1 MFMEQTK
8 ILGDDLLY
16 EQVAGRI
23 EQMIEKGVLRAG
35 EKIPSVRSMSR
46 QQNVSMSTAF
56 QAYFLLESKGL
67 IESRPRSG
75 FFVRLANKDL
85 PPQPNR
91 TNPPLIAKNVNI
103 DEMVAEVFE
112 AARHP
117 DIVPLGA
124 ACPSPAILPVNKLN
138 RITIAI
144 LRDYPEHTTEYEFPP
159 GNELLR
165 RRIAQR
171 SFTWGGNLSANDIVI
186 TSGCMEALN
195 LCLRA
200 VAKPGDTI
208 VLESPTYYGILQT
221 IQSLGMRAL
230 EVATTPN
237 EGLCLEALEKALNNN
252 DIKACL
258 VVTNFNNPMGSCMPT
273 ENKKK
278 LVEMLGKR
286 NIPLI
291 EDDLY
296 GELHF
301 GCSRPQNAKAF
312 DKKGLVLLCSSFSK
326 SLAPGYRVGWVVPG
340 KFKTKVER
348 LKSMTTI
355 ATSTLPQMVIAEFLK
370 NGSYE
375 RHLNQLRK
383 AFCEQM
389 QATLKAI
396 CKYFPEGTKVTR
408 PTGGFVLWVEL
419 PKQVDALEL
428 HNRALEKKISIA
440 PGPIFSATRKY
451 NNFIRISCG
460 NPWSKEIE
468 VALIELGR
476 LAKQF

>member
-1 MFMEQTK
+1 MEH
-8 ILGDDLLY
+8 IRALVDDLLY

-35 EKIPSVRSMSR
+35 EKIPSVRAVSR
-46 QQNVSMSTAF
+46 QQGVSMSTAF

-75 FFVRLANKDL
+75 FFVRLAHKDF

-91 TNPPLIAKNVNI
+91 TNPPLVARNVNI

-124 ACPSPAILPVNKLN
+124 ACPSPSILPVNKLN
-138 RITIAI
+138 RLTVAV
-144 LRDYPEHTTEYEFPP
+144 LRDQGERALEYEFPP

-165 RRIAQR
+165 RKIAQR
-171 SFTWGGNLSANDIVI
+171 SFAWGGNVSPDDIVI
-186 TSGCMEALN
+186 TSGCMDALN

-200 VAKPGDTI
+200 VAKAGDTI

-237 EGLCLEALEKALNNN
+237 EGLCLEALEKVLNNN
-252 DIKACL
+252 DAKACL
-258 VVTNFNNPMGSCMPT
+258 AVTNFNNPLGSCMPR
-273 ENKKK
+273 ENKKR

-301 GCSRPQNAKAF
+301 GCNRPQNAKAF

-326 SLAPGYRVGWVVPG
+326 SLAPGYRVGWTIPG

-355 ATSTLPQMVIAEFLK
+355 ATSSLQQMVIAEFLK
-370 NGSYE
+370 NGNYE
-375 RHLNQLRK
+375 RHLTQLRK
-383 AFCEQM
+383 AFCEQI
-389 QATLKAI
+389 QATMKAI

-408 PTGGFVLWVEL
+408 PTGGFVLWVEF

-428 HNRALEKKISIA
+428 HQRALEKKISIT

-451 NNFIRISCG
+451 NNCIRISCG
-460 NPWSKEIE
+460 NPWSNEIE
-468 VALIELGR
+468 SAMIELGR

>member
-1 MFMEQTK
+1 MEQ
-8 ILGDDLLY
+8 IDRLGNDLLY
-16 EQVAGRI
+16 QQVAVRI

-35 EKIPSVRSMSR
+35 EKIPSVRAMSR

-85 PPQPNR
+85 PPQPSR
-91 TNPPLIAKNVNI
+91 TNPPLIAKNVDI
-103 DEMVAEVFE
+103 DELVTEVFE

-124 ACPSPAILPVNKLN
+124 ACPSSTILPVNKLN
-138 RITIAI
+138 RLVVAMTRKHGDRAV
-144 LRDYPEHTTEYEFPP
+144 EYEFPP

-171 SFTWGGNLSANDIVI
+171 SFTWGGNLSADDIVI
-186 TSGCMEALN
+186 TSGCMDALN

-208 VLESPTYYGILQT
+208 ALESPTYYGVLQT
-221 IQSLGMRAL
+221 IESLGMRAL
-230 EVATTPN
+230 EIATTPN

-258 VVTNFNNPMGSCMPT
+258 VVTNFNNPLGSCMPT
-273 ENKKK
+273 ENKKQ
-278 LVEMLGKR
+278 LVDMLCKR

-301 GCSRPQNAKAF
+301 GCNRPQNAKVF

-326 SLAPGYRVGWVVPG
+326 SLAPGYRVGWTAPG
-340 KFKTKVER
+340 KFKEKIER

-355 ATSTLPQMVIAEFLK
+355 ATSSLPQMVIAEFLRD
-370 NGSYE
+370 GSYE
-375 RHLNQLRK
+375 RHLSQLRK
-383 AFCEQM
+383 AFCEQI
-389 QATLKAI
+389 QTTLKAI
-396 CKYFPEGTKVTR
+396 CKYFPIGTKVSR

-419 PKQVDALEL
+419 PKQVDSLEL
-428 HNRALEKKISIA
+428 HQRALEKKISIA
-440 PGPIFSATRKY
+440 PGPIFSTTRKY

-468 VALIELGR
+468 MAMIELGN
-476 LAKQF
+476 LAKKF

>member
-1 MFMEQTK
+1 MMEQLT
-8 ILGDDLLY
+8 ILPDSLLY
-16 EQVAGRI
+16 QQVADRI
-23 EQMIEKGVLRAG
+23 QQMIEKGVLRAG
-35 EKIPSVRSMSR
+35 EKIPSIRSIAR
-46 QQNVSMSTAF
+46 QQGVSMTTAF

-75 FFVRLANKDL
+75 FFVRLAYKDL

-112 AARHP
+112 AARHT

-124 ACPSPAILPVNKLN
+124 ACPSPSILPVNKLT
-138 RITIAI
+138 RLTVAIT
-144 LRDYPEHTTEYEFPP
+144 RDYGEHALEYEFPP

-171 SFTWGGNLSANDIVI
+171 SFTWGGNLSYNDIVI
-186 TSGCMEALN
+186 TSGCMDALN

-208 VLESPTYYGILQT
+208 ALESPTYYGILQT

-230 EVATTPN
+230 EIATTPN
-237 EGLCLEALEKALNNN
+237 EGLCLDVLEKALSNNEV
-252 DIKACL
+252 KACL
-258 VVTNFNNPMGSCMPT
+258 AVTNFNNPLGSCMPT
-273 ENKKK
+273 ENKKR
-278 LVEMLGKR
+278 LVEMLSKK

-296 GELHF
+296 GELYF
-301 GCSRPQNAKAF
+301 GSTRPQNAKAF

-326 SLAPGYRVGWVVPG
+326 SLAPGYRVGWVAPG

-355 ATSTLPQMVIAEFLK
+355 ATSSLPQMVIAEFLK
-370 NGSYE
+370 DSSYE

-383 AFCEQM
+383 AFCEQI
-389 QATLKAI
+389 QATTKAI

-408 PTGGFVLWVEL
+408 PTGGFVLWVEF
-419 PKQVDALEL
+419 PKQVDTLKL
-428 HNRALEKKISIA
+428 YYRALEKKISIT
-440 PGPIFSATRKY
+440 PGIIFSTTRKY
-451 NNFIRISCG
+451 NNFIRVSCG
-460 NPWSKEIE
+460 HPWSTEIE
-468 VALIELGR
+468 EAMVELGK
-476 LAKQF
+476 LATAN

>member
-1 MFMEQTK
+1 MEQTK

-396 CKYFPEGTKVTR
+396 CKYFPESTKITR

>member
-1 MFMEQTK
+1 MEQ
-8 ILGDDLLY
+8 LEVLQDDLLY
-16 EQVAGRI
+16 HQVAGRI

-46 QQNVSMSTAF
+46 QQGVSMSTAF

-67 IESRPRSG
+67 IEARARSG
-75 FFVRLANKDL
+75 FYVRLMHKDL

-91 TNPPLIAKNVNI
+91 TNPPLTANNVNI
-103 DEMVAEVFE
+103 DETVAEVFE
-112 AARHP
+112 AARHH
-117 DIVPLGA
+117 DFVPLGA
-124 ACPSPAILPVNKLN
+124 ACPSPAILPVSKLN
-138 RITIAI
+138 RLLLAIT
-144 LRDYPEHTTEYEFPP
+144 REYGDRVVEYEFPP
-159 GNELLR
+159 GYELLR

-171 SFTWGGNLSANDIVI
+171 SFTWGGNLSAEDIVI
-186 TSGCMEALN
+186 TSGCMDALN

-208 VLESPTYYGILQT
+208 ALESPTYYGILQT
-221 IQSLGMRAL
+221 IQSLGMRVL
-230 EVATTPN
+230 EIATTPT
-237 EGLCLEALEKALNNN
+237 EGLCLDALEKALNTN

-258 VVTNFNNPMGSCMPT
+258 AVTNFNNPLGSCMPT
-273 ENKKK
+273 ENKKR
-278 LVEMLGKR
+278 LVEMLGRR

-301 GCSRPQNAKAF
+301 GCTRPQNAKSF

-326 SLAPGYRVGWVVPG
+326 SLAPGYRVGWTAPG
-340 KFKTKVER
+340 KFKAKVER

-355 ATSTLPQMVIAEFLK
+355 ATATLPQMVIAEFLR
-370 NGSYE
+370 NGNYD

-383 AFCEQM
+383 AFCEQI
-389 QATLKAI
+389 QATMKAI

-419 PKQVDALEL
+419 PKQVDSLEF
-428 HNRALEKKISIA
+428 HRRAKEKKISVT
-440 PGPIFSATRKY
+440 PGTIFSTTRKY
-451 NNFIRISCG
+451 KNFIRISCG

-468 VALIELGR
+468 AAMIELGR
-476 LAKQF
+476 IARTF